1 MAIPEIFHYSAK
13 ASENASNNVIVAVA
27 QSDESDPNSLKFGC
41 FASFVPL
48 IINKTPTKACCNR
61 QVQEN
66 IALHD
71 EYSLFVRKATLSISE
86 A

>member
-13 ASENASNNVIVAVA
+13 ASENASNNVILAVA

-48 IINKTPTKACCNR
+48 T
-61 QVQEN
+61 
-66 IALHD
+66 
-71 EYSLFVRKATLSISE
+71 YY
-86 A
+86 